1 VVPSLNSLD
10 RLIAD
15 AKSRK
20 EAAEAAAPNGSEAAQ
35 PIPPHIL
42 PATDILTAHL
52 SPFLIE
58 QHNSLTVSLDTIKKS
73 NETLG
78 ETIVSQRDEMEKL
91 VRGLEDI
98 VGDLERSAGML
109 QGQDVQGMG
118 GEVREIEAELK
129 G

>member
-10 RLIAD
+10 RLITD

-20 EAAEAAAPNGSEAAQ
+20 EAAEAAAPDGSEATQ
-35 PIPPHIL
+35 PVPPHIL

-58 QHNSLTVSLDTIKKS
+58 QHNTLTAALETVEKS

-78 ETIVSQRDEMEKL
+78 QTIASQRDEMEKL
-91 VRGLEDI
+91 VRGLEAV

-109 QGQDVQGMG
+109 QGEDIQGMG